1 MYVFHNDALFTFLCY
16 YSFQLEDTKRFAEA
30 ETRDRAALLS
40 RYRSLATDLAA
51 IKQRIEEEAERKT
64 EIQRQL
70 SKTQSDIQV
79 LKKQSLQ
86 IKNIFPKQLWK
97 SKYENEALSRIE
109 ELEGGRTKI
118 LARLAEAEETIES
131 LTKKIGAMEKCKSR
145 LEAELEQVPCC
156 HQNVMRTVFGRRG
169 WSTSGSTLPPS

>member
-1 MYVFHNDALFTFLCY
+1 M
-16 YSFQLEDTKRFAEA
+16 EDTKRFAEA

-79 LKKQSLQ
+79 FKKQYLQ
-86 IKNIFPKQLWK
+86 
-97 SKYENEALSRIE
+97 
-109 ELEGGRTKI
+109 
-118 LARLAEAEETIES
+118 
-131 LTKKIGAMEKCKSR
+131 KKIFSPTSCGNPSTR
-145 LEAELEQVPCC
+145 
-156 HQNVMRTVFGRRG
+156 MRRC
-169 WSTSGSTLPPS
+169 PA